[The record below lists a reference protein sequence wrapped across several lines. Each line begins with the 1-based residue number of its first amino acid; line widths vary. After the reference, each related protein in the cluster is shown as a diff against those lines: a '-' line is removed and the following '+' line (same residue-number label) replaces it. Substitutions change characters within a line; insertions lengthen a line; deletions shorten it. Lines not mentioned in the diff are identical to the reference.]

1 VRVEER
7 ATGSTDVGG
16 SRWVRPIRW
25 EERAIGVREED
36 AGWVRATP
44 PAKEATMAA
53 HWDGAKRERGSDKN
67 GVGKSRNKIFF

>member
-7 ATGSTDVGG
+7 ATGSADVGG

-36 AGWVRATP
+36 AGVG
-44 PAKEATMAA
+44 EGDAA
-53 HWDGAKRERGSDKN
+53 G
-67 GVGKSRNKIFF
+67 